1 MNLRGAVTGR
11 SGTKKWYGQ
20 TLSHGSVRVLMTTIR
35 YRQCPRDLVP
45 GRNAKNATNR
55 TNLGVSLGLTN
66 SFYTKHGVPIEED
79 KTWDYANRFEVQA
92 PTPVE
97 G

>member
-1 MNLRGAVTGR
+1 M
-11 SGTKKWYGQ
+11 
-20 TLSHGSVRVLMTTIR
+20 
-35 YRQCPRDLVP
+35 PRDLVP

-97 G
+97 AEPGYENTIMLNYKTGTVKLNLEREDRY